1 MLINFQVNK
10 NYAVS
15 KIYHFGVSNN
25 FTEKK
30 ENVKLD
36 T

>member
-1 MLINFQVNK
+1 MLMNFQVIK

-15 KIYHFGVSNN
+15 KIYHFGVFNN

-30 ENVKLD
+30 KMWN
-36 T
+36 